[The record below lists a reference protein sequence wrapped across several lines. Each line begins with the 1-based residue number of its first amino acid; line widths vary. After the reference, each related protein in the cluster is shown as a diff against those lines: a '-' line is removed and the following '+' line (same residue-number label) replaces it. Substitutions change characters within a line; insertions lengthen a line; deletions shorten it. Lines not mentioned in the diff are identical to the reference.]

1 MGGGMNC
8 DVRGN
13 TKSLWYRWGQ
23 WASRDG
29 MSRLGY
35 PPMSAEQMDHIKIH
49 EGDFPTEQRV
59 EESLTELGRFDD
71 LALRATILYY
81 TEDKETGGM
90 LSWDEVADRLKCG
103 KKRIKAAHDFTI
115 GFVASALRDLVSN

>member
-1 MGGGMNC
+1 M
-8 DVRGN
+8 
-13 TKSLWYRWGQ
+13 
-23 WASRDG
+23 
-29 MSRLGY
+29 
-35 PPMSAEQMDHIKIH
+35 
-49 EGDFPTEQRV
+49 
-59 EESLTELGRFDD
+59 TELGRFDD